1 MAQGTHGG
9 HHSSGHAAEHEEH
22 HIIPLATY
30 VKVLAAL
37 LVLTVITVAASR
49 FDFGAMN
56 TVINIGIA
64 SVKASLVLAIFMHLK
79 YDDKLYLVVF
89 LTGVFFLIVM
99 YFFSVLDLFT
109 RIPVSPIL

>member
-1 MAQGTHGG
+1 MARG
-9 HHSSGHAAEHEEH
+9 HEDQQHH
-22 HIIPLATY
+22 HIIPLKTY
-30 VKVLAAL
+30 VSVLAAL
-37 LVLTVITVAASR
+37 LVLTFLTVLASR

-64 SVKASLVLAIFMHLK
+64 SVKASLVLAFFMHLK
-79 YDDKLYLVVF
+79 YDDKLYLVVL

-109 RIPVSPIL
+109 RISVTNIL